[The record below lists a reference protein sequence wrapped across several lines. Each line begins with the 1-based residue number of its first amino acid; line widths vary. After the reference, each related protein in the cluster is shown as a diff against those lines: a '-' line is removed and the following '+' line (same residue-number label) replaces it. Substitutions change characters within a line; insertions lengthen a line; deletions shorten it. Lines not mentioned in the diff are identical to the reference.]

1 MIRNWET
8 VLFIVC
14 FIVIIVAKVCPLSD
28 WLMMEKEKQEND
40 LSNYVIMANS
50 IMGKPAHEIPRNY
63 QYPPI
68 YPLLIIPGILSGNLF
83 MYILSMDILFVLL
96 IFVALVFFTRKFIDE
111 PIATILATAV
121 TLFDFFLLPVKSFG
135 YPFMFGTLLFIV
147 FLYYFIE
154 RKTWLMSSIMY
165 MLLVGTMYVSLFLS
179 PFILLWI
186 FMNRKNIRDSIKT
199 SFLFFIPAFLIFALW
214 SLRNI
219 IVHGM
224 TKEGAVGGYITL
236 NFFDNFTSRLM
247 STIQF
252 VEPRNILI
260 YSLVFIIGFVIILK
274 RRQKHHPLYNALL
287 FNLLFFIFIPG
298 MSWNLTYLAWRYICF
313 LLPCYL
319 ILGIYPLVYL
329 IKDSLD

>member
-1 MIRNWET
+1 MIRNWKT
-8 VLFIVC
+8 VLFIIC
-14 FIVIIVAKVCPLSD
+14 FIIIMVAKVYPLSD

-40 LSNYVIMANS
+40 LSNYVVMSNS
-50 IMGKPAHEIPRNY
+50 IMGKTAHEIPRNY

-83 MYILSMDILFVLL
+83 MYVLSMDTLFTVL
-96 IFVALVFFTRKFIDE
+96 IFVALVFFTRRFIDE

-147 FLYYFIE
+147 FLHYFIE
-154 RKTWLMSSIMY
+154 RRTWVMASIMY

-186 FMNRKNIRDSIKT
+186 FMNRKNIRDTIKT

-224 TKEGAVGGYITL
+224 TIEGAVGGYITL

-252 VEPRNILI
+252 VEPRDILI
-260 YSLVFIIGFVIILK
+260 YSLVFIIGLVIIIK
-274 RRQKHHPLYNALL
+274 MKQKHQLLYGALL

-298 MSWNLTYLAWRYICF
+298 MSWSLTYLAWRYICF

-329 IKDSLD
+329 IKDSSD